1 MSPRAASSVYEVWHV
16 SCLIYPS
23 AVLRTGFAI
32 GWVAPLSRAVYQQAC
47 GRGSLSLSPV
57 SLPALTIYTAF
68 VTQSNLTSSK
78 YGGKALYF
86 FFFVKLTSEI
96 RDESFINAIIVKLS
110 FKLRRMTM
118 TIRINIGHVPL
129 SMAHYVRVYCSVF
142 SLMALFTRQ
151 QGLDEDEGCYSAVS
165 PVSRPG
171 V

>member
-1 MSPRAASSVYEVWHV
+1 MTWIMFNLSERCIENRFCNWLSCSIIPSCVSTSVWARILVIVASVPPSINDLHCFCDTIELDQQQIWWEVGEH
-16 SCLIYPS
+16 
-23 AVLRTGFAI
+23 F
-32 GWVAPLSRAVYQQAC
+32 
-47 GRGSLSLSPV
+47 
-57 SLPALTIYTAF
+57 
-68 VTQSNLTSSK
+68 TS
-78 YGGKALYF
+78 
-86 FFFVKLTSEI
+86 FFVKLTSEI

>member
-1 MSPRAASSVYEVWHV
+1 MFNLSERCIENRFCNWLSCSIIPSCVSTSVWARILVIVASVP
-16 SCLIYPS
+16 PS
-23 AVLRTGFAI
+23 INDLHCFCDTI
-32 GWVAPLSRAVYQQAC
+32 ELDQQQIW
-47 GRGSLSLSPV
+47 RESTLL
-57 SLPALTIYTAF
+57 L
-68 VTQSNLTSSK
+68 
-78 YGGKALYF
+78 